1 MKYDDFEKIMS
12 SQRMRRYLTEC
23 NGNTLEAMTLYRYNL
38 QISQE
43 MFTIV
48 SCFEV
53 ALRNAIDRKL
63 TENLG
68 KEWLRDSIST
78 NGIFSQPILR
88 KTREI
93 ISFAF
98 NRLQLSN
105 SYSHPKLLAEMEF
118 GIWKYMFSPVQY
130 RVTGRNL
137 LSIFPNKPRSSRAM
151 QYNQSYIFNELD
163 KVNSLRNRIAHHET
177 ICFATNTSTIDTS
190 YIINIYNRIKT
201 LFSWMN
207 INSDSLLYGLDHI
220 QRACDKVNRLK
231 SKISTFPV
239 SSV

>member
-1 MKYDDFEKIMS
+1 MERHLIACGGDTRK
-12 SQRMRRYLTEC
+12 
-23 NGNTLEAMTLYRYNL
+23 AMTLYRYNL

-68 KEWLRDSIST
+68 DEWLKDSIMA
-78 NGIFSQPILR
+78 NGVFTRPILR
-88 KTREI
+88 KTRDI
-93 ISFAF
+93 INFAHCK
-98 NRLQLSN
+98 LKQTQ

-118 GIWKYMFSPVQY
+118 GIWKYMFSPIQY
-130 RVTGRNL
+130 RVTGQNL
-137 LSIFPNKPRSSRAM
+137 LSIFPNKPRSSREM
-151 QYNQSYIFNELD
+151 QYNQTYIFNELD

-190 YIINIYNRIKT
+190 YVINIYSKIKT
-201 LFSWMN
+201 LFSWMDIDSN
-207 INSDSLLYGLDHI
+207 SLLYGLDHI
-220 QRACDKVNRLK
+220 NQVCSQINQLK
-231 SKISTFPV
+231 AGI
-239 SSV
+239 

>member
-1 MKYDDFEKIMS
+1 ME
-12 SQRMRRYLTEC
+12 RYLTAC
-23 NGNTLEAMTLYRYNL
+23 GGDTRKAMTLYRYNL

-63 TENLG
+63 TDNLG
-68 KEWLRDSIST
+68 ENWLRDSILPDGVFT
-78 NGIFSQPILR
+78 EPILR
-88 KTREI
+88 KTRDI
-93 ISFAF
+93 IAFAH
-98 NRLQLSN
+98 RKLTQSH

-118 GIWKYMFSPVQY
+118 GVWKYMFSPIQY

-137 LSIFPNKPRSSRAM
+137 LAIFPNKPRSSREM
-151 QYNQSYIFNELD
+151 QYNQTYIFNELD

-190 YIINIYNRIKT
+190 YVINIYSKIKT
-201 LFSWMN
+201 LFSWMDIDSN
-207 INSDSLLYGLDHI
+207 SLLYGLDHI
-220 QRACDKVNRLK
+220 NRVCSQINQLK
-231 SKISTFPV
+231 SGV
-239 SSV
+239 

>member
-1 MKYDDFEKIMS
+1 ME
-12 SQRMRRYLTEC
+12 RYLTAC
-23 NGNTLEAMTLYRYNL
+23 GGDTRKAMTLYRYNL

-63 TENLG
+63 TDNLG
-68 KEWLRDSIST
+68 ENWLRDSILPDGVFT
-78 NGIFSQPILR
+78 EPILS
-88 KTREI
+88 KTRDI
-93 ISFAF
+93 IAFAH
-98 NRLQLSN
+98 RKLTQSH

-118 GIWKYMFSPVQY
+118 GIWKYMFSPIQY

-137 LSIFPNKPRSSRAM
+137 LAIFPNKPRSSREM
-151 QYNQSYIFNELD
+151 QYNQTYIFNELD

-190 YIINIYNRIKT
+190 YVINIYSKIKT
-201 LFSWMN
+201 LFSWMDIDSN
-207 INSDSLLYGLDHI
+207 SLLYGLDHI
-220 QRACDKVNRLK
+220 NRVCAQINQLK
-231 SKISTFPV
+231 AGI
-239 SSV
+239 